1 VAKTAKYILA
11 LGAALAVVCV
21 AAGAVASRRFGPMAY
36 SASAVAALINWAA
49 GAAALV
55 TVAIGRSQPWRTHSV
70 LLAMVVRMF
79 PMLAAVLWFMRSSHP
94 LAAAGVA
101 GLIVVHYLAGLLI
114 ETLLSVR
121 LASSGLPGAPIS
133 HSASRLGAVKKSE
146 T

>member
-21 AAGAVASRRFGPMAY
+21 AAGAVASRRYGSTAY
-36 SASAVAALINWAA
+36 AASAVAALINWAA
-49 GAAALV
+49 GAAALA
-55 TVAIGRSQPWRTHSV
+55 TVAIGRSQPWRTQSV

-79 PMLAAVLWFMRSSHP
+79 PMLAAVLWFMRSANP

-101 GLIVVHYLAGLLI
+101 GLIVVHYLAGLLL
-114 ETLLSVR
+114 ETLMSVR
-121 LASSGLPGAPIS
+121 LASSGLPRGPAS
-133 HSASRLGAVKKSE
+133 QSASSLGAVKNSE